1 MVKDYFTRADGT
13 DELECRCG
21 CGKTVKPEFREML
34 NEARE
39 LAGVP
44 FTVTSGMRCLEHN
57 RKIGSRDTSTH
68 PKGLAADIKYTDT
81 LHLTRIIHALSRV
94 GFLRLGT
101 NEKLKFIHCDTDKE
115 KSSAVFG
122 Y

>member
-1 MVKDYFTRADGT
+1 MAKDYFTRADGT

-57 RKIGSRDTSTH
+57 RRIGSRDTSTH
-68 PKGLAADIKYTDT
+68 VKGLAADIKYTDA
-81 LHLTRIIHALSRV
+81 LHLTRIVHALSRV

-101 NEKLKFIHCDTDKE
+101 NEKLKFMHVDTDKE